1 MKKNQKGF
9 TLVELMIVVAIIGI
23 LAAIAIPKFANMLE
37 KSREGATKGNL
48 SSINSGISLY
58 VSDNQG
64 TTPFTLDSSTYT
76 TVIAGVTTTYPAFVV
91 QYMDSIPGVKAT
103 EKVKS
108 TPGASALGWNNWG
121 SPLGATISYGSA
133 WGGSTGTPNTAGT
146 GWRYDSSAA
155 PGNDFWVNSTAG
167 DMKSTIVPGHGLRLH
182 HVRLRIRS
190 SKRSRPPKKG
200 RLFYYPAEEVIFL
213 ER

>member
-64 TTPFTLDSSTYT
+64 TTPFSLDTSTFT
-76 TVIAGVTTTYPAFVV
+76 TTIATVVTTYPAFVV
-91 QYMDSIPGVKAT
+91 QYMDSVPGVKAT

-108 TPGASALGWNNWG
+108 TAGAPASWSTWS
-121 SPLGATISYGSA
+121 SPLGATVAYGSA
-133 WGGSTGTPNTAGT
+133 WGTSPNVAGN

-167 DMKSTIVPGHGLRLH
+167 DMKSTVT
-182 HVRLRIRS
+182 
-190 SKRSRPPKKG
+190 PPMAYAYTMYG
-200 RLFYYPAEEVIFL
+200 YE
-213 ER
+213 